1 MQMAL
6 RAKGSQA
13 EVLFLSCRAGWQSP
27 DAQHKKKQAGQFPE
41 TS

>member
-1 MQMAL
+1 MAL
-6 RAKGSQA
+6 RAKGAQA
-13 EVLFLSCRAGWQSP
+13 KVLLSCSAGWQSP